1 MSNPRSHHYVPQFY
15 LRRFSDDGRSIRLL
29 HKPSDRII
37 ERASIKGQCAIDNF
51 HGWHELA
58 ERSIATIEGACAT
71 TIDRVVSQGIIPD
84 RSSTDYGHL
93 LLFVALQS
101 MRTQQSAD
109 VSNALVD
116 RFAKLM
122 MQGRPEFEKIDL
134 SKFRVEEKYP
144 VALEAHQ
151 ILATLEMSLLT
162 TSSDRG
168 FLTSDNPVVLYN
180 SGRADVWW
188 EGVTGLD
195 CEGLQLFLPLNRNT
209 CLYMFDPVS
218 YSPPSNAGNRTLGL
232 LDVLKLN
239 ALTILNSRTN
249 VYGRSVR
256 DLILAKEIRQLT
268 KPYEDFARIAFTET
282 ESYDDGDGKTASL
295 IANYRLHAPLDVEFR
310 FARRRARQADFGIRS
325 DRSAAA
331 RRKAIGKRPGSRTLR
346 VATSTIES
354 PRPLIKDAEFE
365 RLRRSL
371 ERQSSTKF
379 RANRPNQPVTE

>member
-1 MSNPRSHHYVPQFY
+1 MSSPKRHHYVPQFY

-58 ERSIATIEGACAT
+58 ESSIATIEGACAA
-71 TIDRVVSQGIIPD
+71 TIDRVVRQGIIPL
-84 RSSTDYGHL
+84 RSNTDYGHL

-109 VSNALVD
+109 VNNALVD

-122 MQGRPEFEKIDL
+122 IQGRREFEGVDL
-134 SKFRVEEKYP
+134 SKIKVEETYP
-144 VALEAHQ
+144 VAMPMAVALEAHQ

-162 TSSDRG
+162 TVSDRG
-168 FLTSDNPVVLYN
+168 FLTSDNPVILYN
-180 SGRADVWW
+180 SSRADVWW

-195 CEGLQLFLPLNRNT
+195 CEGLQLFLPLNRST

-218 YSPPSNAGNRTLGL
+218 YSPPSNAGNRVLGL

-249 VYGRSVR
+249 VYGRTLR
-256 DLILAKEIRQLT
+256 DLVLAKEIRDLT
-268 KPYEDFARIAFTET
+268 RSYENFARIAFTET

-295 IANYRLHAPLDVEFR
+295 IANYRLHAPLDIEFR
-310 FARRRARQADFGIRS
+310 FARRRNRSSETGIRS

-331 RRKAIGKRPGSRTLR
+331 RRKATSGRTLS
-346 VATSTIES
+346 VATSTLDG
-354 PRPLIKDAEFE
+354 PRPLLKDAEFE
-365 RLRRSL
+365 RFRRAL
-371 ERQSSTKF
+371 ERGERNEIF
-379 RANRPNQPVTE
+379 D